1 MDFVEALATTY
12 AKLGQVMTEAKL
24 KSASAWDT
32 EVTRGERPQGECV
45 PRAASKDNYTSRLA
59 QSFNVFSYGS
69 NIEDVVSAA
78 MEKSWKVV
86 AKKRMASSRL
96 VDLMKLVHEKLAK
109 TEASIKTKA
118 SAPAVV
124 EIVSDFLSWRL
135 GETSLVL
142 NTQATKT
149 VPVVGLDISLLDYH
163 VEEPFDFMLSDLL
176 AIDVLESGK
185 IKPHNNIDLFHRA
198 RRNINDLVQIVMPVR
213 VWFCDTTA
221 SPTYDNGYVNI
232 TTQLPGL
239 RTKMPPLIMAIDENL
254 ASFMFPGITMI
265 LEKIS

>member
-1 MDFVEALATTY
+1 VPATMDFVEALATTY

-118 SAPAVV
+118 SVESSRVASLCVAPPRC
-124 EIVSDFLSWRL
+124 SCHRLLPWWRSFL
-135 GETSLVL
+135 T
-142 NTQATKT
+142 
-149 VPVVGLDISLLDYH
+149 
-163 VEEPFDFMLSDLL
+163 
-176 AIDVLESGK
+176 
-185 IKPHNNIDLFHRA
+185 
-198 RRNINDLVQIVMPVR
+198 
-213 VWFCDTTA
+213 FCH
-221 SPTYDNGYVNI
+221 G
-232 TTQLPGL
+232 G
-239 RTKMPPLIMAIDENL
+239 
-254 ASFMFPGITMI
+254 
-265 LEKIS
+265 

>member
-1 MDFVEALATTY
+1 ML
-12 AKLGQVMTEAKL
+12 L
-24 KSASAWDT
+24 
-32 EVTRGERPQGECV
+32 PQ
-45 PRAASKDNYTSRLA
+45 
-59 QSFNVFSYGS
+59 
-69 NIEDVVSAA
+69 
-78 MEKSWKVV
+78 
-86 AKKRMASSRL
+86 
-96 VDLMKLVHEKLAK
+96 
-109 TEASIKTKA
+109 
-118 SAPAVV
+118 APAVV

-254 ASFMFPGITMI
+254 ASFMFPGITMTVGKSHESGDDVAVLLLH
-265 LEKIS
+265 LELVLVSSLDFPGSLSRRSNVPATLLATGGSSWGRSFRKRQQRHQQGHHFLRSISQTSTLKSMAPKSVT